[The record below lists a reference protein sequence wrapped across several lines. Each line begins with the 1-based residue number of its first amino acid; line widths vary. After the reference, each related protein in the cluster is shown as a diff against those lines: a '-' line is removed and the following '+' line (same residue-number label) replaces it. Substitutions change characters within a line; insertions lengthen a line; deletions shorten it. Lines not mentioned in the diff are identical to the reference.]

1 MMKKINLV
9 ATKHIT
15 IEKFFLPLIHSYIN
29 NDFELTIICN
39 HSDKIKK
46 ILDKKYKSQINYLDF
61 SLPVTIISLINPY
74 LFFLK
79 IIQIHRY
86 LKKNDVKIIHINTPI
101 ASHFFRIA
109 NIFLKNKIIYHVHGF
124 RFHKKG
130 NFFKNQFNFL
140 IEYFLSF
147 KTDVYIAIN
156 NEDYNII
163 NKFFKRKSFLI
174 QGLGIN
180 LENINKYLSLKKNN
194 FDKKINIGVIGAYK
208 IEKGYKDIIDLA
220 KILIKD
226 KNIIINCYGYEALT
240 LTTNENGTNG
250 PQIQLMHNTA
260 SPAAGDYIGQLRFSG
275 KDSAGN
281 TDLYSK
287 IDTVIDDPTSGQET
301 AHLQFSTRGY
311 SSFNPILRL
320 KNRGTA
326 SAPSYTADDIN
337 GIILDVY
344 NTGNPYPRYM
354 NFIAKAGGNTDSN
367 IGFWTEAVG
376 GSPTEK
382 LRIAST
388 GELGLG
394 LTGADVAGAT
404 SYIAEGGIN
413 LKPMIYDLVFF
424 WITANL
430 ILGAFNML
438 PFGPLDGA
446 KIKDWN
452 EGVWFAFFSLF
463 IGLTLLMLTGTWNA
477 ISISVSIAGLF

>member
-226 KNIIINCYGYEALT
+226 KNIIINCYGYGNLSYYLNIKDKYKLENLNFNKHVDDIYKKIIDFDLLIHPSRREGLSVCILESMALNVPVI
-240 LTTNENGTNG
+240 TTTIRGCEDLIKDNFNGKLYN
-250 PQIQLMHNTA
+250 P
-260 SPAAGDYIGQLRFSG
+260 GDIN
-275 KDSAGN
+275 K
-281 TDLYSK
+281 LYSLVLEFISNKNDFMEYANISKNIIKNEYDDK
-287 IDTVIDDPTSGQET
+287 II
-301 AHLQFSTRGY
+301 
-311 SSFNPILRL
+311 
-320 KNRGTA
+320 
-326 SAPSYTADDIN
+326 
-337 GIILDVY
+337 
-344 NTGNPYPRYM
+344 
-354 NFIAKAGGNTDSN
+354 
-367 IGFWTEAVG
+367 
-376 GSPTEK
+376 TEK
-382 LRIAST
+382 IS
-388 GELGLG
+388 
-394 LTGADVAGAT
+394 DV
-404 SYIAEGGIN
+404 
-413 LKPMIYDLVFF
+413 
-424 WITANL
+424 
-430 ILGAFNML
+430 
-438 PFGPLDGA
+438 
-446 KIKDWN
+446 IK
-452 EGVWFAFFSLF
+452 SL
-463 IGLTLLMLTGTWNA
+463 
-477 ISISVSIAGLF
+477 